1 MTSFYFFSQITSRSY
16 IGKKKSNTWFF
27 KFRFAPATTTENDLK
42 QLVLPGAAAINCWS
56 IWLCKNDMFY
66 TL

>member
-1 MTSFYFFSQITSRSY
+1 MTSFYFFLKLQAGHILV
-16 IGKKKSNTWFF
+16 KKKSNTWFF